1 MAPHRLKLL
10 GACLVSFL
18 LAGMGHL
25 ESPSWPASCTSVAFS
40 LVHLGPWLGLCSL
53 AVSAASAPSSAS
65 SSSPS
70 ARRFTASSLP
80 RVSSGSA
87 AVCQP
92 SRGFPPWPPAD
103 ASASWPLDTPCG
115 EHSRRTCCSLGQ
127 ARRIGVKVAEA
138 FPEQYMASAPPQ
150 QPFSSSRSAASVQA
164 SAQPPLRV
172 GEAVVHDTVPSSPSS
187 PSSASALRL
196 SSAGHR
202 CMEATAHV
210 WCADCD
216 GGVGVGGF
224 SGGSSRDR
232 VVLSY
237 SFCNWWWAACRS
249 AYWSTSSR
257 GSVTAITPCTPKAL
271 ACARA
276 RDIVANAREFC
287 LVGGYDVAEPTPV
300 ERQAAALNR
309 DKQKAA
315 KQLKQN
321 TKAVK
326 LGKHQLAAPRPS
338 GCTTDEDDDFLDAE
352 DHERDNDEEDD
363 DDDVSDDDNSG
374 GSRDAGALDESEE
387 AMIESKWSG
396 SVAVVSAYPSLL
408 LSSAAGS
415 PPASAFAS
423 MDLSVF
429 REGGPL
435 GRSYTGIPSAVLYG
449 AGVSDWGQ
457 RGARSGFSESCSASA
472 AGGVARRFFLQAFF
486 GDGFLQASRGVTAWL
501 RACGPV
507 WIRTARAVRRSITN
521 DSQISRLLIICVGL
535 VIMFIVLFNRK
546 RSAYTKM
553 NEAQRPASDAD
564 LRARAAELRAHYH
577 MLYNQQRPPVLKHPN
592 TRETFDSV
600 PYTPEAF
607 AEHCPDC

>member
-309 DKQKAA
+309 DK
-315 KQLKQN
+315 
-321 TKAVK
+321 
-326 LGKHQLAAPRPS
+326 
-338 GCTTDEDDDFLDAE
+338 
-352 DHERDNDEEDD
+352 
-363 DDDVSDDDNSG
+363 
-374 GSRDAGALDESEE
+374 
-387 AMIESKWSG
+387 
-396 SVAVVSAYPSLL
+396 
-408 LSSAAGS
+408 
-415 PPASAFAS
+415 
-423 MDLSVF
+423 
-429 REGGPL
+429 
-435 GRSYTGIPSAVLYG
+435 
-449 AGVSDWGQ
+449 
-457 RGARSGFSESCSASA
+457 
-472 AGGVARRFFLQAFF
+472 
-486 GDGFLQASRGVTAWL
+486 